1 MIKPSVVIEQSG
13 EKQSARA
20 SSEPDSARAPRGADL
35 GEPTVLL
42 LVRHGRTPLT
52 EQRRMSGVG
61 GADPALSDAGRE
73 DAAGAASLL
82 AALGGPASGV
92 PDVACVDAVVCSPL
106 RRTRQTAGIIG
117 DRLGL
122 PVTPIDGWAEI
133 AFGAW
138 DGLTYGEIAA
148 RWPDELAAWQGSVSV
163 APPSGESLADHATR
177 IRAARAELV
186 AAHPGRTVVVV
197 AHVTPIRCVVAE
209 ALDAGPAALWRTR
222 ISPASVT
229 AVRYWTDGGVEVLA
243 VNRTR

>member
-1 MIKPSVVIEQSG
+1 MIKQSVVIEQSV
-13 EKQSARA
+13 RA
-20 SSEPDSARAPRGADL
+20 CSEPGSARAPRGADL

-52 EQRRMSGVG
+52 EQRRMSGIG
-61 GADPALSDAGRE
+61 GADPGLSAAGRG
-73 DAAGAASLL
+73 DAAGAAALL
-82 AALGGPASGV
+82 AAPDGPASVG
-92 PDVACVDAVVCSPL
+92 PDVVRVDAVVCSPL
-106 RRTRQTAGIIG
+106 RRTRETAGIIA
-117 DRLGL
+117 DRFGL

-133 AFGAW
+133 GFGAW

-148 RWPDELAAWQGSVSV
+148 RWPDELAAWQGSATV
-163 APPSGESLADHATR
+163 APPGGESLDDHAAR

-229 AVRYWTDGGVEVLA
+229 AVRYWADGGVEVLT